1 MTVYFNLSDED
12 KKIGVKKLE
21 LLAAHYLQI
30 SKALKNKDV
39 QDVLKKWSGRAY
51 TKRLETALKKIDEHF
66 YVDTRFGYYL
76 EYHFYRQSERS
87 FKHEFINCKGEQDYQ
102 FIYINSSH
110 SLRMLTKSSILED
123 RSIICDDIAG
133 QLLSVADYYE
143 RKYNNITEQLKNTNE
158 TIEKYK
164 SIIESLNNFTDSV
177 DSDIRAEFK
186 FNVINAR

>member
-1 MTVYFNLSDED
+1 MTVYFNLSED
-12 KKIGVKKLE
+12 GKQIGIKKLE

-30 SKALKNKDV
+30 SKALKDKDV
-39 QDVLKKWSGRAY
+39 QDVLKKWGGKVY

-66 YVDTRFGYYL
+66 YVDTRYGYYL
-76 EYHFYRQSERS
+76 EYNFYGQFERS
-87 FKHEFINCKGEQDYQ
+87 FKHEFINYKGDPDYQ
-102 FIYINSSH
+102 WIYIENSH

-123 RSIICDDIAG
+123 RNIICEDINK
-133 QLLSVADYYE
+133 QLLKVAEYYE
-143 RKYNNITEQLKNTNE
+143 KKYNNITEQLKTINE

-177 DSDIRAEFK
+177 DSDIREEFK

>member
-1 MTVYFNLSDED
+1 MTVYFNLSDDD
-12 KKIGVKKLE
+12 KKISIKKLE

-39 QDVLKKWSGRAY
+39 QEVLKKWSGKVY

-66 YVDTRFGYYL
+66 NVDTRFGYYL
-76 EYHFYRQSERS
+76 EYNFYGQFERS
-87 FKHEFINCKGEQDYQ
+87 FKHEFINYKGEPDYQ
-102 FIYINSSH
+102 WIYINGSH

-123 RSIICDDIAG
+123 RNIICDDIDK

-143 RKYNNITEQLKNTNE
+143 RKYNNITEQLKTIDE

-164 SIIESLNNFTDSV
+164 SIIESLNNFTNDI
-177 DSDIRAEFK
+177 DSDIKAEFK

>member
-1 MTVYFNLSDED
+1 MTVYFNLSDEN

-21 LLAAHYLQI
+21 LLANNYLKI

-39 QDVLKKWSGRAY
+39 QEVLKKWGGKVY

-66 YVDTRFGYYL
+66 NVDTRFGYYL
-76 EYHFYRQSERS
+76 EYRFSNPLERS
-87 FKHEFINCKGEQDYQ
+87 FRHDFINYKGDPDYQ
-102 FIYINSSH
+102 WIYIENSH

-123 RSIICDDIAG
+123 RNIICDDINE
-133 QLLSVADYYE
+133 QLLKVAEYYE
-143 RKYNNITEQLKNTNE
+143 KKYNNITEQLKTIDD

-177 DSDIRAEFK
+177 DADIRTEFK

>member
-1 MTVYFNLSDED
+1 MTVYFNLSDEN

-39 QDVLKKWSGRAY
+39 QDVLKKWSGKVY

-66 YVDTRFGYYL
+66 YVDTRYGYYL
-76 EYHFYRQSERS
+76 EYNFYGQFERS
-87 FKHEFINCKGEQDYQ
+87 FKHDFINYKGEPDYQ
-102 FIYINSSH
+102 WIYIEHSH

-123 RSIICDDIAG
+123 RNIICDDIG
-133 QLLSVADYYE
+133 EQLLKVAYYYE
-143 RKYNNITEQLKNTNE
+143 RKYNNITEQLKNITD

-164 SIIESLNNFTDSV
+164 SIIESLNNFTDNV

>member
-1 MTVYFNLSDED
+1 MTVYFNLPDEN

-21 LLAAHYLQI
+21 LLANNYLKI

-39 QDVLKKWSGRAY
+39 QEVFKKWGGKAY

-66 YVDTRFGYYL
+66 NVDTRFGYYL
-76 EYHFYRQSERS
+76 EYRFHEQLERS
-87 FKHEFINCKGEQDYQ
+87 FKHEYINYKGEQDYQ
-102 FIYINSSH
+102 WIYIEKSH

-123 RSIICDDIAG
+123 RNIICEDIG
-133 QLLSVADYYE
+133 EQLLSVAEYYE
-143 RKYNNITEQLKNTNE
+143 RKYNNITEQLKNIND

-177 DSDIRAEFK
+177 DSDIRAEFQ

>member
-1 MTVYFNLSDED
+1 MTVYFNLSDD
-12 KKIGVKKLE
+12 NKQIGVKKLE
-21 LLAAHYLQI
+21 LLAKHYLQI

-39 QDVLKKWSGRAY
+39 QEVLKKWSGKAY

-66 YVDTRFGYYL
+66 NIDTRFGYYL
-76 EYHFYRQSERS
+76 EYNFYGQPERS
-87 FKHEFINCKGEQDYQ
+87 FKHDFINYKGEPDYQ
-102 FIYINSSH
+102 WIYIENSH

-123 RSIICDDIAG
+123 RNIICDDINE
-133 QLLSVADYYE
+133 QLLKVAYYYE
-143 RKYNNITEQLKNTNE
+143 RKYNSITEQLKNISE

-177 DSDIRAEFK
+177 DSDIKAEFK

>member
-1 MTVYFNLSDED
+1 MTVYFNLSEEN

-39 QDVLKKWSGRAY
+39 QDVLKKWSGKVY

-66 YVDTRFGYYL
+66 HVDTRFGYYL
-76 EYHFYRQSERS
+76 EYNFYGQFERS
-87 FKHEFINCKGEQDYQ
+87 FKHEFINYKGKPDYQ
-102 FIYINSSH
+102 WIYIDNSH
-110 SLRMLTKSSILED
+110 NLRMLTKSSILED
-123 RSIICDDIAG
+123 RNIICDDIG
-133 QLLSVADYYE
+133 EQLLAVADYYE
-143 RKYNNITEQLKNTNE
+143 RKYNKITEQLKTINE

-164 SIIESLNNFTDSV
+164 SIIESLNNFAEDI
-177 DSDIRAEFK
+177 DSDIREEFK

>member
-1 MTVYFNLSDED
+1 MTVYFNLSEEN

-39 QDVLKKWSGRAY
+39 QEVLKKWSGRAY

-66 YVDTRFGYYL
+66 NVDTRYGYYL
-76 EYHFYRQSERS
+76 EYNFYGQFERS
-87 FKHEFINCKGEQDYQ
+87 FKHEYVNYKGEQDYQ
-102 FIYINSSH
+102 WIYIENSH

-123 RSIICDDIAG
+123 RNIICEDIDK
-133 QLLSVADYYE
+133 QLLSVAEYYE
-143 RKYNNITEQLKNTNE
+143 RKYNKITEQLKNIND

-164 SIIESLNNFTDSV
+164 KIIESLNNFADGV
-177 DSDIRAEFK
+177 DSDIREEFK

>member
-1 MTVYFNLSDED
+1 MTVYFNLSDEN

-30 SKALKNKDV
+30 SKALKNKDA
-39 QDVLKKWSGRAY
+39 QEVLKKWGGKVY

-66 YVDTRFGYYL
+66 NVDTRYGYYL
-76 EYHFYRQSERS
+76 EYNFHGQFERS
-87 FKHEFINCKGEQDYQ
+87 FKHEFINYKGDPDYKW
-102 FIYINSSH
+102 IYIENSH

-123 RSIICDDIAG
+123 RNIICDDINE
-133 QLLSVADYYE
+133 QLIKVAEYYE
-143 RKYNNITEQLKNTNE
+143 RKYNNITEQLKTIDE

-177 DSDIRAEFK
+177 DADIKAEFN

>member
-1 MTVYFNLSDED
+1 MTIYFNLSDD
-12 KKIGVKKLE
+12 NKKIGVKKLE
-21 LLAAHYLQI
+21 LLATHYFQI

-39 QDVLKKWSGRAY
+39 QEVLKKWGGKVY

-76 EYHFYRQSERS
+76 EYSFYGQFERS
-87 FKHEFINCKGEQDYQ
+87 FKHEFINYKGEPDYQ
-102 FIYINSSH
+102 YIYINDSH

-123 RSIICDDIAG
+123 RNIICDDINE
-133 QLLSVADYYE
+133 QLLKVADYYE
-143 RKYNNITEQLKNTNE
+143 RKYNEITEQLKTINE

-164 SIIESLNNFTDSV
+164 SIIESLNNFTDGV
-177 DSDIRAEFK
+177 DSDIKAEFK